1 MEQTLLNVEQTLLN
15 DASIYVYLHLCA
27 VTLSNQ
33 SQLETKL
40 LEDSMEVYNFER
52 LGLYFFT
59 NRWRFFCILCEKVLH
74 YVFAVWVILA
84 QLIVAKITHKD

>member
-1 MEQTLLNVEQTLLN
+1 MLFN

-40 LEDSMEVYNFER
+40 LEDNSEVYNFKYTFKPV
-52 LGLYFFT
+52 GGAV
-59 NRWRFFCILCEKVLH
+59 FCILCEKVLY

-84 QLIVAKITHKD
+84 TINCC